1 MPGENPLPVDSQV
14 DHQQDIVT
22 MFNITTSLADAYVYF
37 CERETVVDF
46 ACIAATIGDVDCN
59 FTLRHCAVAADGS
72 ITAVDSGTAFSSALA
87 EFGTGDVP
95 EKKEFTIT
103 PTANVIPANSYIALS
118 GDAAS
123 GAAGALQLRIRTKRR

>member
-1 MPGENPLPVDSQV
+1 MPGENPLPIDCQV
-14 DHQQDIVT
+14 DFQQDIVA
-22 MFNITTSLADAYVYF
+22 MFNIGTTLTDAYVYF

-46 ACIAATIGDVDCN
+46 ACVAATVGDTDCN

-72 ITAVDSGTAFSSALA
+72 ITAVDSGTAFTNELAVFESA
-87 EFGTGDVP
+87 DVP
-95 EKKEFTIT
+95 NKQEFTIT

-123 GAAGALQLRIRTKRR
+123 SSAGVLQLRLRTKRR